1 MNSPFITMHHP
12 EKDTL
17 FVTASPS
24 PFHRFVWDK
33 QGNKLDIPEGW
44 DCLKPGDAAVTKML
58 KSLGPTWTATR
69 KKGRKTFSDGV
80 WASEEH
86 IAEARRIVAE
96 KRADPGYAKK
106 READLK
112 RREKKQAAYELKFHE
127 ALIQWLAFHPR
138 YKAEAEKMA
147 GLICAHAVPVG
158 SGTVARTERIP
169 IEDRAAA
176 AVMAWMRH
184 ETTAYD
190 HMHIP
195 LVKGK
200 RREVRRELAAQSKQ
214 VLSAYRQGLEI
225 NKANCPLF
233 SILDGK

>member
-1 MNSPFITMHHP
+1 
-12 EKDTL
+12 
-17 FVTASPS
+17 
-24 PFHRFVWDK
+24 VWDK

-44 DCLKPGDAAVTKML
+44 DCLKPGDAAVTKTL
-58 KSLGPTWTATR
+58 KSLGATWTATR

-80 WASEEH
+80 WASAEH

-112 RREKKQAAYELKFHE
+112 RREKKQAAYESEFHE
-127 ALIQWLAFHPR
+127 ALIQWLDFHPR
-138 YKAEAEKMA
+138 YQAEAGKMA
-147 GLICAHAVPVG
+147 TLIVAHAVPVG

-176 AVMAWMRH
+176 AVIAWMRH
-184 ETTAYD
+184 ATTAYD

-214 VLSAYRQGLEI
+214 VLSAYRQGREI
-225 NKANCPLF
+225 NEASCPLF
-233 SILDGK
+233 RALNGK